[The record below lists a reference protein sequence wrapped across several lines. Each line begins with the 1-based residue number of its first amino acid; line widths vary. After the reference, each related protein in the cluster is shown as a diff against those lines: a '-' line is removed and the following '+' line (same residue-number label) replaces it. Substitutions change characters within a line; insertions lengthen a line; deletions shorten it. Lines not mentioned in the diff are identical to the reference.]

1 MKTKI
6 VVKVSM
12 NDDKSRTK
20 AMQISVGISGVESA
34 ALTGQERDRVE
45 VVGDDVDAVEL
56 TRQLRKNVAYA
67 ELVSVGEAKNEAPA
81 TAAAAV
87 VAPAPQPAVVWTS
100 YDRFPQYPIYEMRS
114 PSYEPSCTIM

>member
-1 MKTKI
+1 
-6 VVKVSM
+6 M

-34 ALTGQERDRVE
+34 AITGQERDRVE

-67 ELVSVGEAKNEAPA
+67 ELVSVGEAKKEAPA
-81 TAAAAV
+81 TAAV

-100 YDRFPQYPIYEMRS
+100 YDGFPQYPIYEMRS

>member
-1 MKTKI
+1 MKKKI

-34 ALTGQERDRVE
+34 AITGQERDRVE

-67 ELVSVGEAKNEAPA
+67 ELVSVGEAK
-81 TAAAAV
+81 TAAAV

-100 YDRFPQYPIYEMRS
+100 YAAPYFPQYPIYEMRS